1 MSFMKKSTAA
11 LVLTGVSVAVST
23 AFAAGFQLTEQSSLG
38 AGRAYA
44 GAGIVGDDLSA
55 VHYNPAGMTLLEGTR
70 FQAGGVWIGINADY
84 DGNDGTSENGR
95 LKCQMIPAGYV
106 THQVNDKVWLGFAM
120 TVPYGMGTEYDR
132 NWEGNQRGT
141 SAKIYTFDMNPNIAY
156 KVSDFISIGGG
167 ISVQYAKAKLGMG
180 MGEIPNMGGIG
191 HAKLEA
197 DSWDWGY
204 NLGIMISPTDKLRFG
219 LAYRSAIKHDADGHT
234 DLSNSQLLNS
244 LVGLDSVT
252 VGSEASLKTPDTIML
267 TGTWEATEKLRL
279 SGLIRWAN
287 WSNFDKLKINN
298 GVSNGMLS
306 LINNAASSA
315 IQEMLI
321 NKQIDLSQAMA
332 LQGYLAGAQGQLK
345 QTVIENDWQ
354 DTWLFS
360 IGADYKIN
368 SDFTVRGGIAY
379 ETSPIDD
386 ESTRMAVIPDTDRV
400 WLSLGASWYATKDLQ
415 FDVGATYLM
424 GIGDKDLYDRVGGKK
439 IGEYD
444 TLDAYLVGVQMQYRF

>member
-1 MSFMKKSTAA
+1 MSFMNKSAAA

-70 FQAGGVWIGINADY
+70 FQAGGVWIGLNADFNGD
-84 DGNDGTSENGR
+84 DGVSENGR
-95 LKCQMIPAGYV
+95 LKGQMIPAGYV

-132 NWEGNQRGT
+132 NWEGKERGT

-167 ISVQYAKAKLGMG
+167 ISVQYAKAKLGMD
-180 MGEIPNMGGIG
+180 MGSLSTRMGDLGIG

-197 DSWDWGY
+197 DSWDWGF
-204 NLGIMISPTDKLRFG
+204 NLGVMISPTDKLRFG

-234 DLSNSQLLNS
+234 NLTNSQLLR
-244 LVGLDSVT
+244 SVT
-252 VGSEASLKTPDTIML
+252 QLATSDLLSMDSTTVNSSASLKTPDTVML
-267 TGTWEATEKLRL
+267 TGTWEATDQLRL

-287 WSNFDKLKINN
+287 WSNFDTLKIHNSSSIDM
-298 GVSNGMLS
+298 GS
-306 LINNAASSA
+306 LLQNSDLLALITDPNA
-315 IQEMLI
+315 MTKL
-321 NKQIDLSQAMA
+321 
-332 LQGYLAGAQGQLK
+332 GQLSET
-345 QTVIENDWQ
+345 QIENDWQ

-360 IGADYKIN
+360 VGADYKIN

-386 ESTRMAVIPDTDRV
+386 QSTRMAVIPDTDRL

-415 FDVGATYLM
+415 FDVGAAYLM